1 MNNMKDND
9 VLDNVFCLTII
20 NDTFVIGNGTNK
32 GLFYSEDKGKTW
44 NQSNI
49 TSGYYVYLATN
60 NDTIILRRSP
70 KTLLHSKDNGKT
82 WDISK
87 SVP

>member
-1 MNNMKDND
+1 MNECDNK
-9 VLDNVFCLTII
+9 
-20 NDTFVIGNGTNK
+20 VIAGSGSDK
-32 GLFYSEDKGKTW
+32 GLYYSEDYGKTW

-60 NDTIILRRSP
+60 DDTIILRRSP

-82 WDISK
+82 WEIGRAH
-87 SVP
+87 V